1 MFIHAQG
8 GELISGQQALST
20 LSNDGLCSVILVL
33 IFAAVTFLSSLPR
46 TLGNLS
52 WLGLFSTALI
62 LISGIVG
69 MVGAGANPVQG
80 RVVEV
85 TMSASFFEAF
95 LSVTN
100 PVSR

>member
-1 MFIHAQG
+1 M
-8 GELISGQQALST
+8 
-20 LSNDGLCSVILVL
+20 
-33 IFAAVTFLSSLPR
+33 TFLASLPR

-69 MVGAGANPVQG
+69 MVGAGANPVQD

-85 TMSASFFEAF
+85 TMSGSFFEAF

-100 PVSR
+100 PVSRQFETCI

>member
-1 MFIHAQG
+1 MKG
-8 GELISGQQALST
+8 SELISGQQALST
-20 LSNDGLCSVILVL
+20 LSNDGLCSVLLVL

-52 WLGLFSTALI
+52 WLGLFSAALI

-69 MVGAGANPVQG
+69 MAGAGANPVQG

-85 TMSASFFEAF
+85 TMSNSFFEAF
-95 LSVTN
+95 LAVTN